1 MRLELE
7 EYKEKIIQEN
17 KARREEI
24 IQKRYEKHPPKT
36 EEYRSLVEL
45 IKAISTE
52 KRFNASCEYI
62 EMYHEIGKELHEY
75 LQKPENKNMPISVI
89 ALDTFGT
96 GDHYPLILSRALRFY
111 EYEPDLNK
119 FLSDKG
125 KDISWRKVYNV
136 YLIDPERSAKI
147 QNTKEL
153 KRIEE
158 EEEKERNKKYYTC
171 VFCGGKNIL

>member
-1 MRLELE
+1 MELE
-7 EYKEKIIQEN
+7 EYKAKIIQEN
-17 KARREEI
+17 KEKREKML
-24 IQKRYEKHPPKT
+24 QRRYEKHPMKT
-36 EEYRSLVEL
+36 QEYLSLVEM
-45 IKAISTE
+45 IQAIATE

-75 LQKPENKNMPISVI
+75 LQKPENKGMPISVI

-96 GDHYPLILSRALRFY
+96 GDHYALMLGRALRFY
-111 EYEPDLNK
+111 EMQPDLNK
-119 FLSDKG
+119 FLADKG

-136 YLIDPERSAKI
+136 YLIDPERSEKI